1 MKGQNVNADLME
13 HSNGTDQWYRVSPIF
28 PKVTM
33 TDGVKHLAEMCKAFR
48 LLDAILS
55 HQTDPSVKLE
65 GFQVWQLKETENDA
79 YLLTCED
86 GNENQVT
93 SQAIPYSDFPYKE
106 ATIWFIDNVLLLPC
120 EY

>member
-33 TDGVKHLAEMCKAFR
+33 TDGVKHLAEMCKAFW

-65 GFQVWQLKETENDA
+65 EFQVWQLKEIENNT

-86 GNENQVT
+86 GNKNQIT

>member
-1 MKGQNVNADLME
+1 MKKENVNDELTQHAG
-13 HSNGTDQWYRVSPIF
+13 GTDQWHKVSALF

-33 TDGVKHLAEMCKAFR
+33 TDGVKHLAEKCKAFW

-55 HQTDPSVKLE
+55 HQIEPSVLLE
-65 GFQVWQLKETENDA
+65 GFQVWQLKETKNNA

-86 GNENQVT
+86 GNDNQVT
-93 SQAIPYSDFPYKE
+93 QQAIHYSDFPYKE
-106 ATIWFIDNVLLLPC
+106 ATIWFTNNVLLLPC